1 MHFFNVSFARYLCI
15 FALGFKMTFMKKL
28 VTLFCGV
35 FCFLQICFSQ
45 ALFVQGET
53 GKLYLTH
60 KVVPKE
66 NWYSVG
72 RLYNISP
79 KEIAPFNNSS
89 LTTPLSVGLQL
100 KIPLTEINFSQTGEK
115 NADETLVPI
124 YHTFQP
130 NESIYKISISY
141 NAVPV
146 SNLETWNNIK
156 KENAKSGMRLI
167 VGYLKVKTSLSALAT
182 GGKSVIPMFADNK
195 ESSEKPAIVEKN
207 NKENKNAISSQ
218 DKKQVPEQMSNTST
232 VANDK
237 SAVKNTNAVYQSNAG
252 GYFVAEYND
261 GTKSKNGMAGTFKST
276 SGWQDGK
283 YYALINNVQ
292 VGTIIKIIAPA
303 TQKSVYAKVLG
314 QLPDMKESDGLIVR
328 ISNAAAN
335 ELGEAEGKFNVEVR
349 Y

>member
-1 MHFFNVSFARYLCI
+1 
-15 FALGFKMTFMKKL
+15 MKKL
-28 VTLFCGV
+28 TILFCGI
-35 FCFLQICFSQ
+35 FFFFQTCFSQ
-45 ALFVQGET
+45 TLFVQGEK
-53 GKLYLTH
+53 GSLYLTH

-89 LTTPLSVGLQL
+89 LSNPLGVGQEL

-115 NADETLVPI
+115 SADETLVPV
-124 YHTFQP
+124 YHTIQP
-130 NESIYKISISY
+130 AENIYKVSASY

-146 SNLETWNNIK
+146 SNLEAWNNIK
-156 KENAKSGMRLI
+156 KEKAKSGMRLI
-167 VGYLKVKTSLSALAT
+167 VGYLKVKTSLSALST
-182 GGKSVIPMFADNK
+182 QGRNVLPIADTK
-195 ESSEKPAIVEKN
+195 ESSIEKSATVETN
-207 NKENKNAISSQ
+207 SKENKNAISSAE
-218 DKKQVPEQMSNTST
+218 KKQVPEQMGNTPT
-232 VANDK
+232 VADNK
-237 SAVKNTNAVYQSNAG
+237 PVVKNTNVAYHSGVG
-252 GYFVAEYND
+252 GYFVGEYNND
-261 GTKSKNGMAGTFKST
+261 GTKSKNGLAGTFKST

-283 YYALINNVQ
+283 YYALMNNVQ
-292 VGTIIKIIAPA
+292 VGTIIKVIAPA

-314 QLPDMKESDGLIVR
+314 QLPDMKESEGLTIR

>member
-1 MHFFNVSFARYLCI
+1 
-15 FALGFKMTFMKKL
+15 MKKL
-28 VTLFCGV
+28 TILFCGI
-35 FCFLQICFSQ
+35 FFFFQTCFSQ
-45 ALFVQGET
+45 TLFVQGEK

-89 LTTPLSVGLQL
+89 LSNPLGVGQEL

-124 YHTFQP
+124 YHTIQP
-130 NESIYKISISY
+130 AENIYKVSASY

-146 SNLETWNNIK
+146 RNLEEWNNIK
-156 KENAKSGMRLI
+156 KEKAKSGMRLI

-182 GGKSVIPMFADNK
+182 KGKNVVPIADNK
-195 ESSEKPAIVEKN
+195 ESPVEKSATAETN
-207 NKENKNAISSQ
+207 NKENKNTISSAE
-218 DKKQVPEQMSNTST
+218 KKQVPEQMGNTST
-232 VANDK
+232 VADNK
-237 SAVKNTNAVYQSNAG
+237 PVVKNTNVAYHSGAG
-252 GYFVAEYND
+252 GYFIGEYND
-261 GTKSKNGMAGTFKST
+261 GTKSKSGMAGTFKST

-283 YYALINNVQ
+283 YYALMNNVQ
-292 VGTIIKIIAPA
+292 VGTIIKVIAPA

-314 QLPDMKESDGLIVR
+314 QLPDMKESEGLTIR

-335 ELGEAEGKFNVEVR
+335 ELGEVEGKFNVEVR